1 MQNPSGFSPLS
12 ANSKEIDEKASST
25 LKAGGASRI
34 AQEFQH
40 FVADIEDL
48 INATTGLTGEDLL
61 RAKTKLNQ
69 RINAA
74 KESVTELGDTVANR
88 ARKTAETTNSYVH
101 EKPWSAIGVSAAVG
115 VLLGYLLARRNS

>member
-12 ANSKEIDEKASST
+12 VNSKEIDEKASST